1 MAIGASKAATSK
13 FANKIISMMDSKEK
27 TQSLIKQMTENLARP
42 NQTEEQEV
50 DAMLTLEDLHVV
62 LAQLE
67 QRIEHSLNSLTG
79 TNASTKESILMAIRD
94 DYLGKRLKAYAILTQ
109 VHQKVKQS
117 LLAAVPYKRRISR
130 AKKGTP
136 AAF

>member
-1 MAIGASKAATSK
+1 M
-13 FANKIISMMDSKEK
+13 
-27 TQSLIKQMTENLARP
+27 ARP

-62 LAQLE
+62 LARLE
-67 QRIEHSLNSLTG
+67 QRIESSLNSLTG
-79 TNASTKESILMAIRD
+79 TNASTKESILMAIKD

-130 AKKGTP
+130 AKKGT
-136 AAF
+136 ASWVLKLKQADDLLAHRC

>member
-27 TQSLIKQMTENLARP
+27 TQSLIKRMTENLGRP

-62 LAQLE
+62 LARLE
-67 QRIEHSLNSLTG
+67 QRIELSLNSLTG
-79 TNASTKESILMAIRD
+79 TNAGTKESILMAIQD

-130 AKKGTP
+130 AKKGTDC
-136 AAF
+136 